1 MPYTPKAWQSLPST
15 ATEVSGATLQSLERR
30 VVASAA
36 SGLDE
41 FGPGATSYASY
52 RVTVATGMGL
62 DVGAAG
68 GQQAIYVPIGGATG
82 EERRYEGLP
91 SSPAVTVPAS
101 DPTNPRIDAVVAEA
115 PASVDSTTPSFRVI
129 TGTATVGA
137 TLDNRTGAAALPAA
151 ALHLADV
158 LVPAGATSIIAG
170 NIRDRRR
177 QSTLTAGAF
186 IVGGTLG
193 DVVPL
198 EPVAGLP
205 VASATISPA
214 ATDNF
219 QGAVLVRLRRRITAN
234 RFRWRYVQ
242 GATPAASNYFVG
254 LADFSGRTIASVAA
268 TAFTGAAAS
277 MQSRNETITSQTFEP
292 GYYWLLFGIAAMTA
306 ASSVT
311 YLGVGASSLVGAP
324 GVGARLTSGGATA
337 PTTILGFSDLYGGAL
352 TTLPVPLMSLANA

>member
-1 MPYTPKAWQSLPST
+1 MPYTPKAWLSLPST
-15 ATEVSGATLQSLERR
+15 STPVTGPTLQSLERR
-30 VVASAA
+30 AVMSAA
-36 SGLDE
+36 GGLDD
-41 FGPGATSYASY
+41 FGPGATSYNAY

-68 GQQAIYVPIGGATG
+68 GQQAIYIPIGGTTG

-115 PASVDSTTPSFRVI
+115 PADPDATTPSFRVI
-129 TGTATVGA
+129 TGTATGVA
-137 TLDNRTGAAALPAA
+137 TLDNRTGAAAIPAA

-170 NIRDRRR
+170 NVRDRRR
-177 QSTLTAGAF
+177 QSALTAGSF
-186 IVGGTLG
+186 IVGATLG

-205 VASATISPA
+205 VASATISPT

-219 QGAVLVRLRRRITAN
+219 QGAVLVRLRRRVTAN
-234 RFRWRYVQ
+234 RLRWRYIQ

-254 LADFSGRTIASVAA
+254 IADFSGRPIATIAA

-277 MQSRNETITSQTFEP
+277 LQSRNETITSQTFEP
-292 GYYWLLFGIAAMTA
+292 GLYWLMFGIAAMTA